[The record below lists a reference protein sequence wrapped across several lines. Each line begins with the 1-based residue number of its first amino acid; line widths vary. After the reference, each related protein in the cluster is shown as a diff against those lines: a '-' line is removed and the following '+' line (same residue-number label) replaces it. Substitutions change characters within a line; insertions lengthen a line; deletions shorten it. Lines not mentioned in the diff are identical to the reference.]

1 MSTIKSIRG
10 TFAFLTNEVNLLPV
24 QQSMRIPV
32 YKFEICFDRFAV
44 GSLIQLDAFLNQIN
58 L

>member
-44 GSLIQLDAFLNQIN
+44 GSLTVVYSF
-58 L
+58 